1 MNSPTKQQVLQQIA
15 AISAMERGKLC
26 AYSFKDRPGLA
37 GPYHKLQQ
45 WEDGKNRT
53 RYVPADE
60 LTDLE
65 AALAGYAQYQEL
77 TRQYA
82 DLVIA
87 ETRQNIASK
96 KRAPAPNPA
105 RSRRGNP
112 ATNRP
117 VPVASPPCS
126 CRSRTGDPGAHGGFQ
141 ISQ

>member
-1 MNSPTKQQVLQQIA
+1 MNSPTKQQVLQQIS
-15 AISAMERGKLC
+15 AIPAMERGKLS
-26 AYSFKDRPGLA
+26 AYSFKDRPGHT

-45 WEDGKNRT
+45 WEHGKNRT

-60 LTDLE
+60 LGDVE

-96 KRAPAPNPA
+96 KKS
-105 RSRRGNP
+105 SRP
-112 ATNRP
+112 QSS
-117 VPVASPPCS
+117 SPRRRKS
-126 CRSRTGDPGAHGGFQ
+126 NN
-141 ISQ
+141 

>member
-1 MNSPTKQQVLQQIA
+1 MNSPTKPQVLQQIS
-15 AISAMERGKLC
+15 AIPAMERGKLS
-26 AYSFKDRPGLA
+26 AYSFKDRTGQA

-60 LTDLE
+60 LTDVK

-87 ETRQNIASK
+87 ETRQNIVSK
-96 KRAPAPNPA
+96 KKNS
-105 RSRRGNP
+105 RSKSG
-112 ATNRP
+112 
-117 VPVASPPCS
+117 SPRKRKS
-126 CRSRTGDPGAHGGFQ
+126 SN
-141 ISQ
+141 